1 MLLKGTLKNKN
12 ERIII
17 ITKAFGISFAFSL
30 LIFLLYFF
38 YLRPF
43 HMEFSVVN
51 SLNYTQ
57 KKLNFDSIHF
67 QKNNPIILSD
77 SRLLEIDLDYLNTIN
92 LSIGGETSKTL
103 NHRIKNYDF
112 QDSSFIILSIGLN
125 DLLFSYNVENTRK
138 NLKNLLDHLCSKT
151 KYSDVFICKILP
163 INVDGFFFDK
173 EEVNNNISSLNLFF
187 DTICLKN
194 NNKKKVINFG
204 DLISSNQSLKAEY
217 TYDGIHFNKKGIER
231 LKSMLVK
238 EITHE

>member
-1 MLLKGTLKNKN
+1 MKNKN
-12 ERIII
+12 ERIIF
-17 ITKAFGISFAFSL
+17 ITKAIGISFSISL
-30 LIFLLYFF
+30 LLFLIYII
-38 YLRPF
+38 YLRPI
-43 HMEFSVVN
+43 HLEFSVVN
-51 SLNYTQ
+51 SVNYTQ
-57 KKLNFDSIHF
+57 KKISFDSI
-67 QKNNPIILSD
+67 QLKKNDLIILSD
-77 SRLLEIDLDYLNTIN
+77 SRLLELNLDYLNTIN

-103 NHRIKNYDF
+103 NYRIKNYDF
-112 QDSSFIILSIGLN
+112 QDSSSIILSIGLN
-125 DLLFSYNVENTRK
+125 DLLFSYNEKNTRK

-151 KYSDVFICKILP
+151 QHSDVFICKILP

-194 NNKKKVINFG
+194 NNRKKVINFG